1 LGLTDS
7 IMARQD
13 VSIQAKQGGK
23 NGNVA
28 PPAPRGNKYA
38 VKHGLYSY
46 KAVIEGGGIDRR
58 SSLYKALR
66 EKEQELIT
74 SLGGDPSPQER
85 VLIAD
90 SIKVMLYVGSL
101 DQYLSNLKSL
111 VRKGRPHPVLAIR
124 TQLSA
129 HLREN
134 LKTLGLARRT
144 KLPSLQS
151 ILDKDD
157 DTPEANGK
165 GAAGQ

>member
-1 LGLTDS
+1 
-7 IMARQD
+7 M
-13 VSIQAKQGGK
+13 
-23 NGNVA
+23 
-28 PPAPRGNKYA
+28 
-38 VKHGLYSY
+38 
-46 KAVIEGGGIDRR
+46 IEGGGIDRR

-66 EKEQELIT
+66 EKEQELIA

-85 VLIAD
+85 VIIAD

-134 LKTLGLARRT
+134 LKTLGLKRVARN
-144 KLPSLQS
+144 LSLTE
-151 ILDKDD
+151 ILSKENQDD
-157 DTPEANGK
+157 DKPANGSADE
-165 GAAGQ
+165 GASGRV

>member
-1 LGLTDS
+1 MPAENEPTQSKRAG
-7 IMARQD
+7 R
-13 VSIQAKQGGK
+13 

-28 PPAPRGNKYA
+28 PPAPKHNKYA
-38 VKHGLYSY
+38 VRHGLYSY

-58 SSLYKALR
+58 SSLYRALR
-66 EKEQELIT
+66 EKEQELIV

-85 VLIAD
+85 VIIAD

-124 TQLSA
+124 TTLSA

-134 LKTLGLARRT
+134 LKTLGLKRVAKT
-144 KLPSLQS
+144 LSLNE
-151 ILDKDD
+151 ILAKDD
-157 DTPEANGK
+157 DKPGN
-165 GAAGQ
+165 GAADEQP

>member
-1 LGLTDS
+1 
-7 IMARQD
+7 MAM
-13 VSIQAKQGGK
+13 QGEPTQGKRAGK

-28 PPAPRGNKYA
+28 PPAPKHNKYA

-66 EKEQELIT
+66 EKEQELIA

-85 VLIAD
+85 VIIAD

-124 TQLSA
+124 TTLSA

-134 LKTLGLARRT
+134 LKTLGLKRVSRT
-144 KLPSLQS
+144 LSLNE
-151 ILDKDD
+151 ILSKEETPAAN
-157 DTPEANGK
+157 DTGTADG
-165 GAAGQ
+165 GQ